1 MRLLYMVYMQQHV
14 SFAVQAKHADGLE
27 RGGQAFCML
36 SEEHRDTSGASTIWC
51 AGLRNVIRGSAHEQR
66 LHAERCHVLCL
77 CFARICDLCPWT
89 LAPGTLLYS
98 PRSLIIHQAP

>member
-36 SEEHRDTSGASTIWC
+36 PEEHRDTSGASMVC
-51 AGLRNVIRGSAHEQR
+51 
-66 LHAERCHVLCL
+66 
-77 CFARICDLCPWT
+77 RIT
-89 LAPGTLLYS
+89 
-98 PRSLIIHQAP
+98 